1 MLLDSLCLVQTLDV
15 RMKGR
20 NSEQRLESVIFE
32 TYRATRDGCY
42 CGGFFTASNLTDD
55 PDASVSRPV
64 LRYLRPRL
72 SGLQRL
78 F

>member
-1 MLLDSLCLVQTLDV
+1 
-15 RMKGR
+15 MKGR

-32 TYRATRDGCY
+32 TYQQRV
-42 CGGFFTASNLTDD
+42 TAVIVADFSLRLIRQTTDS
-55 PDASVSRPV
+55 SVSRRT

-72 SGLQRL
+72 SGLQGL